1 MKVKALFLVWLISPL
16 GVFWAGAQ
24 EQVVKDDLGYPFQIL
39 RPPQRII
46 SLAPNITEIL
56 FALGLGEKIVGVTR
70 YCDFPPEALK
80 KAKIGGMVDPNLE
93 MIKSLNPDLV
103 ISFRGNP
110 LRTLTRLRDLG
121 FSVFILEQGRDLE
134 SLFLM
139 IEKIGLVAQAN
150 EKAGI
155 LVSSL
160 REKSRKIED
169 ALRPVASQPRV
180 FLSLH
185 GLGLWT
191 CGKESYLND
200 LVHKAKGINVTGS
213 LPKKWIYYN
222 REQLVH
228 DNPDVIIIL
237 AKSQADFATAKT
249 WFRKEAN
256 LDDVEAVRKDTI
268 RFLDENT
275 ASRYGPRLVDAFGM
289 IARLLH
295 PQAFGD
301 KQ

>member
-1 MKVKALFLVWLISPL
+1 MKAKVFFLIWIIPSLVGPCR
-16 GVFWAGAQ
+16 GNQ
-24 EQVVKDDLGYPFQIL
+24 KQVVKDDLGYPFQIS

-70 YCDFPPEALK
+70 YCDFPPEALEK
-80 KAKIGGMVDPNLE
+80 EKVGGMVDPNLE
-93 MIKSLNPDLV
+93 MIKSLNPDLI

-110 LRTLTRLRDLG
+110 LRTLIRLKALG
-121 FSVFILEQGRDLE
+121 FSVFILEQGTDLE

-139 IEKIGLVAQAN
+139 IERIGLVTQTN
-150 EKAGI
+150 EKAES

-160 REKSRKIED
+160 REKSQKIQE
-169 ALRPVASQPRV
+169 ALRPIIRQPRV

-200 LVHKAKGINVTGS
+200 LVKKAKGFNVTGTI
-213 LPKKWIYYN
+213 PKKWIYYN
-222 REQLVH
+222 REQLVY
-228 DNPDVIIIL
+228 DNPEVIIIL
-237 AKSQADFATAKT
+237 AKSQADFATART

-256 LDDVEAVRKDTI
+256 LDDIEAVRTDTI

-275 ASRYGPRLVDAFGM
+275 ASRYGPRLVDAFSR
-289 IARLLH
+289 IARFLH